1 MRLVIVTVVA
11 LICWGQAAPLG
22 AVEAVRLPVSCSY
35 AANKVVLIPSPS
47 EELLVIVGD
56 REHKSVRACAPGVTA
71 KCRNLE
77 VYRFDL
83 LCGGKPVSWRLIA
96 GQLLN
101 LASAPAMKRDPPLRT
116 HLEPWEVRLLLADSE
131 FAPVDEFGARILSV
145 ADKPPPRSAGR
156 DTVAAKTVAA
166 TETAPPSE
174 AASKFESDAV
184 RAEPAKAADEPS
196 LVQPVLSLQSPPAAS
211 VQQPGMPPTDSEPRA
226 TGEGAAPATPAEKAE
241 SKPAAA
247 VTRAQADG
255 VKRGEA
261 NPASD
266 AAAAADTPPPGKPAR
281 PSWYGLA
288 DLFLAA
294 FACALLL
301 IVVVLAALTAIAWR
315 KSASSRPYAPYLWTG
330 PPPSEAEADEEPDE
344 NAEAVAEAC
353 RELMKQVTSDLV
365 NAMGAVNSLKG
376 APALQTA
383 LSTEL
388 DSIRRSLGFTQTRGI
403 AREKKDWNQIKQQLI
418 LSLQGTQRI
427 IGIAEAARSSFSHP
441 AALEVITTRLEAYA
455 FLGVNASSSEAVLK
469 KAVNALRQ
477 CWHPD
482 LATDEEDRRLREIRI
497 KQINVAWDL
506 ISRKQM
512 SAC

>member
-1 MRLVIVTVVA
+1 MVRMTV
-11 LICWGQAAPLG
+11 
-22 AVEAVRLPVSCSY
+22 
-35 AANKVVLIPSPS
+35 
-47 EELLVIVGD
+47 
-56 REHKSVRACAPGVTA
+56 
-71 KCRNLE
+71 
-77 VYRFDL
+77 
-83 LCGGKPVSWRLIA
+83 
-96 GQLLN
+96 
-101 LASAPAMKRDPPLRT
+101 LASGSRGNSTLISSAT
-116 HLEPWEVRLLLADSE
+116 T
-131 FAPVDEFGARILSV
+131 RILV
-145 ADKPPPRSAGR
+145 DAG
-156 DTVAAKTVAA
+156 
-166 TETAPPSE
+166 
-174 AASKFESDAV
+174 
-184 RAEPAKAADEPS
+184 
-196 LVQPVLSLQSPPAAS
+196 LS
-211 VQQPGMPPTDSEPRA
+211 
-226 TGEGAAPATPAEKAE
+226 
-241 SKPAAA
+241 
-247 VTRAQADG
+247 
-255 VKRGEA
+255 
-261 NPASD
+261 
-266 AAAAADTPPPGKPAR
+266 
-281 PSWYGLA
+281 
-288 DLFLAA
+288 
-294 FACALLL
+294 
-301 IVVVLAALTAIAWR
+301 
-315 KSASSRPYAPYLWTG
+315 
-330 PPPSEAEADEEPDE
+330 
-344 NAEAVAEAC
+344 C